1 MVARRLSNDTP
12 TVKAATMY
20 TDTPTRPLH
29 LDELEASTQL
39 LITPSEIARVRTIP
53 RQRRSAPI
61 ALVILAVILLA
72 ALVVTIIVVAGRAV
86 QPPAA
91 IDAPIVEGPAVDPV
105 DIAPPVEAA
114 PDAAAPQPVA
124 PTPPVIDTFA
134 ASNQTV
140 LCNTQSPTPSP
151 QYLSFTW
158 SVSDAVRVYFGTDTA
173 DASAAPLFNNLPLS
187 GTSTLDFPAGYND
200 YTYNCP
206 NASRTYTLTAVDAD
220 GLTTSQSVVVVNNG
234 DTV

>member
-1 MVARRLSNDTP
+1 
-12 TVKAATMY
+12 MY

-29 LDELEASTQL
+29 LDEIEAPTQL
-39 LITPSEIARVRTIP
+39 LITPSEIAQVRTVP
-53 RQRRSAPI
+53 RHQRSAPI
-61 ALVILAVILLA
+61 ALVVLAVVLLA
-72 ALVVTIIVVAGRAV
+72 ALLVTIIVVGERAV

-91 IDAPIVEGPAVDPV
+91 IDAPIVQGPAVDPI
-105 DIAPPVEAA
+105 DAAPPAEEA
-114 PDAAAPQPVA
+114 PDAPAPHPAA

-134 ASNQTV
+134 ASNQVV

-151 QYLSFTW
+151 QHLSFTW
-158 SVSDAVRVYFGTDTA
+158 SVSDAVRVYFGTDTT

-220 GLTTSQSVVVVNNG
+220 GLKTSQSVVVVNNG